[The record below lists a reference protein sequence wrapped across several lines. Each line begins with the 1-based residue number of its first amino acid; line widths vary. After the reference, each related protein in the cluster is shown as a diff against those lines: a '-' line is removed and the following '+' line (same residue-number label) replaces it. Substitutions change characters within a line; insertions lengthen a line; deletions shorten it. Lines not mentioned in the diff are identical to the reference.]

1 MVGPVLGRNARL
13 YKNGTVVGH
22 GKNISIKSLA
32 EIIKEYDMDAL
43 SPAIVAAG
51 KQAFAWVIEKLYI
64 DGAWMTLFLSGEEF
78 DMVFQPAGSYK
89 TVPYE
94 EWTGCVVLGCERRA
108 GEIGG
113 LLEIVIGETKAAVVY
128 DTT

>member
-13 YKNGTVVGH
+13 YKNGVVIAH
-22 GKNISIKSLA
+22 GKNINIKSLA

-43 SPAIVAAG
+43 SPAIVAVG

-64 DGAWMTLFLSGEEF
+64 DGTWMTLFLSGEKF
-78 DMVFQPAGSYK
+78 NMVFQPSGTYK

-94 EWTGCVVLGCERRA
+94 EWTDCVVLGCERKA
-108 GEIGG
+108 GETGG
-113 LLEIVIGETKAAVVY
+113 LLEVVIGETLAATVH
-128 DTT
+128 DAT